1 MDMSQKTFF
10 INSLASDSMSIR
22 RPRRM
27 HGSVVPV
34 SGWRRWGYSC
44 QFKDTPRRLNGTCFL
59 NRQALITNHMSCR
72 RNSQVS
78 TLLHVDSSPL
88 YGRSVSRE
96 LSAAFVTQWKASHP
110 DGEVIDRDLNATAM
124 PPINAEWVGA
134 AYTPE
139 QARTPQQKELL
150 SLSDSLLAEL
160 EQADEYVIGV
170 PMHNFGVPSVLK
182 LWIDQI
188 ARVGRTFSYSEKGP
202 KGLIAGKKA
211 TFIIATGG
219 IYDAQTRMASFNF
232 VEPYLRSVFGFLG
245 VTDAT
250 FLTAGGTSALNQG
263 KDRNTFLAP
272 HLQAVQTHAQ
282 TI

>member
-1 MDMSQKTFF
+1 M
-10 INSLASDSMSIR
+10 
-22 RPRRM
+22 
-27 HGSVVPV
+27 
-34 SGWRRWGYSC
+34 
-44 QFKDTPRRLNGTCFL
+44 
-59 NRQALITNHMSCR
+59 
-72 RNSQVS
+72 S
-78 TLLHVDSSPL
+78 TLLHIDSSPL

-96 LSAAFVTQWKASHP
+96 LTAAFVNQWKASHP
-110 DGEVIDRDLNATAM
+110 DGRVIDRDLNATAI

-160 EQADEYVIGV
+160 EQADEYVLGV

-188 ARVGRTFSYSEKGP
+188 ARVGKTFAYAEKGP
-202 KGLIAGKKA
+202 KGLIIGKKA

-250 FLTAGGTSALNQG
+250 FLTAGGTAVLNQG
-263 KDRNTFLAP
+263 HDRNAFLAP

-282 TI
+282 TFQGELV